1 VLWLG
6 NSATLLQVHGTI
18 QFGDATLHYESAGSG
33 HPVLFIHAGVTDS
46 RMWNDQFE
54 EIEGFRL
61 IRFDMRGFGRSKL
74 GSQPFSHRDDALALL
89 DHLDVEKACLVGCSI
104 GANTAL
110 QIAAA
115 APDRVAG
122 MVLVGADAPGFDPGI
137 DYESPE
143 WPEALRAFE
152 SGDLSRVAELEAEMW
167 LAGRG
172 RSASQLDPDVVEL
185 FVEMDLVALENEST
199 REALDTTQPLEDL
212 PDLAVPVLVLVGEH
226 DIPQLHASA
235 AHLAERLSDHEP
247 VVMLGTAHLP
257 PMDRPD
263 VFNQAL
269 LSFLGTLS
277 S

>member
-1 VLWLG
+1 M
-6 NSATLLQVHGTI
+6 HGTI
-18 QFGDATLHYESAGSG
+18 QSGDVNLYYESAGSVY
-33 HPVLFIHAGVTDS
+33 PVLFIHAGVTDS
-46 RMWNDQFE
+46 RMWNAQFN
-54 EIEGFRL
+54 EIDGFHL
-61 IRFDMRGFGRSKL
+61 IRFDMRGFGRSNL
-74 GSQPFSHRDDALALL
+74 GSQPFSHQDDAIAVL

-122 MVLVGADAPGFDPGI
+122 MVLVAADAPGFDPGI

-152 SGDLSRVAELEAEMW
+152 LGDLGRVAELEAEMW
-167 LAGRG
+167 LAGSE

-185 FVEMDLVALENEST
+185 FIEMDLLALENETT
-199 REALDTTQPLEDL
+199 REALETTQPLEDL
-212 PDLAVPVLVLVGEH
+212 PDLAIPALIVVGEH

-235 AHLAERLSDHEP
+235 AHLAERLSHHEP
-247 VVMLGTAHLP
+247 VVMSDTAHLP

>member
-1 VLWLG
+1 MVG
-6 NSATLLQVHGTI
+6 QFGYVAPQVHGTI
-18 QFGDATLHYESAGSG
+18 QSADATLYYESAGSG

-46 RMWNDQFE
+46 RMWNAQFKE
-54 EIEGFRL
+54 VEGFRL
-61 IRFDMRGFGRSKL
+61 IRFDMRGYGRSKL
-74 GSQPFSHRDDALALL
+74 GSQPFSRRDDTLAVL
-89 DHLDVEKACLVGCSI
+89 DHLEVEKACLVGCSI

-152 SGDLSRVAELEAEMW
+152 SGDLRRVAELEAEMW
-167 LAGRG
+167 LAGSE
-172 RSASQLDPDVVEL
+172 RSASQLDPEVVEL
-185 FVEMDLVALENEST
+185 FIEMDLVALENEST
-199 REALDTTQPLEDL
+199 REALDATQPLEDL
-212 PDLAVPVLVLVGEH
+212 PDLTVPVLVVAGEH
-226 DIPQLHASA
+226 DIPQLHAAA
-235 AHLAERLSDHEP
+235 AHLAERLGDHEP
-247 VVMLGTAHLP
+247 VVMLATAHLP